1 MAVAFLKIDPVPVRA
16 GEDTGVPEMDI
27 MTECVGS
34 ALLPWLQR
42 NGHVFIV
49 DIVTIAGSGKQNTV
63 LFNPYPTNVGNRA
76 RS

>member
-1 MAVAFLKIDPVPVRA
+1 MAVASMKTNHVPVRA
-16 GEDTGVPEMDI
+16 GEDTGVPEMDL

-34 ALLPWLQR
+34 ALLLWLQR

-49 DIVTIAGSGKQNTV
+49 DLVTIAVSGKQNTV
-63 LFNPYPTNVGNRA
+63 LFTPYI